1 MKRCARRK
9 KKDKISTLQWEK
21 AIQNNSAKSR
31 KEVQKKVK
39 EKGRRRDKT
48 NGVCFSPS
56 IGCSHYFAS
65 DVLVRKPK

>member
-39 EKGRRRDKT
+39 EKG
-48 NGVCFSPS
+48 
-56 IGCSHYFAS
+56 
-65 DVLVRKPK
+65 